1 MYKIIY
7 IDEQSDDIDNFKDYV
22 EGINTKE
29 RFEVKELFP
38 LADITSMIEAIL
50 QENPDA
56 IVTDFMLN
64 EYKEKFNYNVP
75 YNGVDL
81 VKEFQAIR
89 ENFPCFVLTS
99 FDRDA
104 IHESDDVNI
113 VYIKNILHEG
123 ESQANIKFLERVEA
137 QITHYRTRL
146 EEAEKKLSELIKKK
160 QAGSATVEDEE
171 ELIRLDQLLENS
183 IDNKRSVPESLK
195 TITNTDRLDAL
206 LSKVDKLL
214 KTVNDENDRAIQRKK
229 PKKDL

>member
-7 IDEQSDDIDNFKDYV
+7 IDEQPDDIDNFKDYV
-22 EGINTKE
+22 EGVNTKE
-29 RFEVKELFP
+29 GFEVKDLFP
-38 LADITSMIEAIL
+38 LPDIASMIEAIL

-89 ENFPCFVLTS
+89 QNFPCFVLTS
-99 FDRDA
+99 FDVEA

-113 VYIKNILHEG
+113 VYIKKILHGG

-137 QITHYRTRL
+137 QIKHYRTRL
-146 EEAEKKLSELIKKK
+146 QEAERRLSELMSKK

-183 IDNKRSVPESLK
+183 IDKKRSVPETLK
-195 TITNTDRLDAL
+195 TITNSERLDAI

-214 KTVNDENDRAIQRKK
+214 KTVNEERDQAIQRKK